1 MSLQR
6 RTLLTVISVAA
17 TLVSVYTSAAPPML
31 QASGPII
38 YLADNLD
45 EENGLGWCIDTIGP
59 GFSETLHSRACSA
72 DDGDIEGRDF
82 SFTYDPASGRIAA
95 VTFDGKCVTANTEGT
110 GPAVG
115 LFDCEP
121 ENPAQMFVYDAEE
134 MTFHPGGN
142 ESICVT
148 AVTESVDHGMFQS
161 RALSIQAC
169 NEVDVTL
176 RQWSIEPE

>member
-1 MSLQR
+1 MSLVR
-6 RTLLTVISVAA
+6 RTLLTLVALA
-17 TLVSVYTSAAPPML
+17 AALVSVRTSAEPPIL

-38 YLADNLD
+38 YLADNLG
-45 EENGLGWCIDTIGP
+45 EENDLGWCIDTIGP

-82 SFTYDPASGRIAA
+82 SFTYDAASDRIAA

-115 LFDCEP
+115 LYDCQP
-121 ENPAQMFVYDAEE
+121 GNPAQTFVYNAEE
-134 MTFHPGGN
+134 KTFHPGGN
-142 ESICVT
+142 ESICIT
-148 AVTESVDHGMFQS
+148 AATESVDHGMFQS
-161 RALSIQAC
+161 RALALQAC

-176 RQWSIEPE
+176 RQWLIKSE